1 MGITVP
7 VVGSTGW
14 GPVLNTAL
22 GDLAQSGFNPPDL
35 GYKAWTF
42 DPEHAGSNGTALTS
56 GTVRWVRL
64 PRLTRAESLTGLG
77 FVIGAAAVTPT
88 AGQCFVALYTLAG
101 TRVAVSG
108 DVGASMTT
116 TGLVKFPFTGVYAA
130 AATDHV
136 ACLLFNGATG
146 PQLGGS
152 YAGGASSVVNGD
164 LTGFNLRVANGP
176 AVQTSMPASIA
187 SGALT
192 GIGAGTFAGAY

>member
-7 VVGSTGW
+7 VIGSSSW
-14 GPVLNTAL
+14 GTPLNTAL

-35 GYKAWTF
+35 GYKAWTH

-64 PRLTRAESLTGLG
+64 PHFTRAETLTGLG

-88 AGQCFVALYTLAG
+88 TGQCFVALYTLAG
-101 TRVAVSG
+101 TRVAVSA
-108 DVGASMTT
+108 DVGSSMTS
-116 TGLVKFPFTGVYAA
+116 TGLIKFPFTGAYAA
-130 AATDHV
+130 AIGDYV
-136 ACLLFNGATG
+136 ACLLFNGTTG

-152 YAGGASSVVNGD
+152 YAGGLSSVVNGD

-176 AVQTSMPASIA
+176 TAQTSMPASIS
-187 SGALT
+187 SGALSA
-192 GIGAGTFAGAY
+192 IGAGTFAGAY